1 MARTARTNFEKA
13 GLSELIE
20 VIVGDA
26 RSVLPTLTTGFD
38 MVFLDAVKDDY
49 LEYLRSVETLLHAGS
64 VVAADNVKSHSS
76 AVGAYLDYVHY
87 VRNSGTYVSSY
98 REAPSSW
105 GTDEGDA
112 VEVSVRL

>member
-76 AVGAYLDYVHY
+76 AVGAYLDYV
-87 VRNSGTYVSSY
+87 RNSGTYVSSY